1 MEVGASSAYFTLL
14 DYQVR
19 NLLLMPWVN
28 LILLLLP
35 ILVGVVPM
43 ILTLRQFLVCNHG
56 GLRKIASPVNEGA
69 SIHGGVFVILTLV
82 VETAVI
88 RLVTAPSVALLVL
101 LLLKVVRVRI
111 SRLRLLRG
119 S

>member
-1 MEVGASSAYFTLL
+1 
-14 DYQVR
+14 
-19 NLLLMPWVN
+19 MPRVN
-28 LILLLLP
+28 LILRLLR

-43 ILTLRQFLVCNHG
+43 ILTLRQFLVRNHR

-69 SIHGGVFVILTLV
+69 GIHGGVFVILTLV

-111 SRLRLLRG
+111 SRLRLLCGLRRFAAV
-119 S
+119 SVLHVVFLIIFVC